1 MSPHVQAESDATY
14 NRSMTGKRS
23 VWGSFE
29 GDDQTQYLATME
41 MVGAVPPTASQDL
54 IQWLEQ
60 VVIPSEEAVLR
71 LKGEK
76 NILAGGD
83 LSGRRG
89 RAFSMEAASNAEVA
103 ELLSSI
109 PQWPLLQVDVSP
121 LHSFEENLVQVR
133 RAVEQMKRPA
143 E

>member
-1 MSPHVQAESDATY
+1 M
-14 NRSMTGKRS
+14 
-23 VWGSFE
+23 
-29 GDDQTQYLATME
+29 
-41 MVGAVPPTASQDL
+41 
-54 IQWLEQ
+54 
-60 VVIPSEEAVLR
+60 
-71 LKGEK
+71 
-76 NILAGGD
+76 
-83 LSGRRG
+83 
-89 RAFSMEAASNAEVA
+89 MEAASDAEVA